1 MLFRWTNMRQSLHWT
16 KFHPAEVETK
26 LGISNISSRPP
37 QPSQEALPK
46 KFPKFFHINH
56 LITDLT
62 TAGSKSE
69 SPFFFMKTH
78 MASILSSIGKKN
90 KRNGKKH
97 NAETSAELAL
107 RFYSA
112 VVLVYFLATVP
123 WGNQWRSVER
133 LRDPMGSIF
142 WMSFWRWLSVIPR
155 FKARQLGGGNS
166 TFFEKFSPRTLG
178 RWTKCDGCIFFKWV
192 GSSTSLSFCIF
203 QTRRSPVGQIWVE
216 ESTFITIYKRIW

>member
-69 SPFFFMKTH
+69 SPFFFLKTH

-90 KRNGKKH
+90 KRNGKKTQCR
-97 NAETSAELAL
+97 NIGRVAL

-123 WGNQWRSVER
+123 WWKSEGSVER
-133 LRDPMGSIF
+133 LRDPMGSIV
-142 WMSFWRWLSVIPR
+142 WISFWRLRS
-155 FKARQLGGGNS
+155 FQDSKLGGGNS
-166 TFFEKFSPRTLG
+166 TFF
-178 RWTKCDGCIFFKWV
+178 
-192 GSSTSLSFCIF
+192 
-203 QTRRSPVGQIWVE
+203 
-216 ESTFITIYKRIW
+216 

>member
-97 NAETSAELAL
+97 NAETSAELRL
-107 RFYSA
+107 GSTLLWSWFIS
-112 VVLVYFLATVP
+112 LQQCL
-123 WGNQWRSVER
+123 GEKWRS
-133 LRDPMGSIF
+133 LRDPIPWDRLGI
-142 WMSFWRWLSVIPR
+142 SFWRWLRS
-155 FKARQLGGGNS
+155 FQDSKLGGGNS
-166 TFFEKFSPRTLG
+166 TFF
-178 RWTKCDGCIFFKWV
+178 
-192 GSSTSLSFCIF
+192 
-203 QTRRSPVGQIWVE
+203 
-216 ESTFITIYKRIW
+216 